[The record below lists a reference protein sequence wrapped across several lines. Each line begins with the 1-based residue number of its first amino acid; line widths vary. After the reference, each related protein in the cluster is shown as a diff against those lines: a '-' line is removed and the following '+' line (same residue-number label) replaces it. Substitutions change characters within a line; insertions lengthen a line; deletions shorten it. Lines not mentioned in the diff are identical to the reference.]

1 MAPEPATEQDVRALA
16 LRHGLDL
23 EPGTVRFEEA
33 GLDYRVAF
41 AAASGTGEQW
51 VLRIPRRPDVAAKV
65 ADERLILDFVRPR
78 LSVAV
83 PDWRIA
89 GPELVAYPLL
99 PGRPGL
105 TLDAAGQPVWHVDP
119 ASPEYARSLA
129 EVVASLHRLD
139 PTAAVAAGI
148 PAETADEVR
157 RRWAADL
164 ERVFGEFDV
173 SAELVARWR
182 TWLDDDGLWPRRTV
196 LTHGEIYPAH
206 LLLDDSS
213 RILSVLDW
221 TTAGVG
227 DPAVDFAAHHLIA
240 PPDSFAATVRAY
252 EELTGHHEPRLAA
265 RCEALVAA
273 SPLTYAL
280 FALSS
285 GEPGHRAAAA
295 AQLRP

>member
-1 MAPEPATEQDVRALA
+1 MASELPAGQDVRALA
-16 LRHGLDL
+16 ARHGLDL
-23 EPGTVRFEEA
+23 EPGSVRFEEA

-41 AAASGTGEQW
+41 AAASGTGEPW

-65 ADERLILDFVRPR
+65 AEERRILDFVRPR
-78 LSVAV
+78 LPVAV

-89 GPELVAYPLL
+89 GPDLVAYPLL

-105 TLDAAGQPVWHVDP
+105 TLDPAGQPVWHYDT

-139 PTAAVAAGI
+139 PAAAAAAGV
-148 PAETADEVR
+148 PAETPDEVR

-164 ERVFGEFDV
+164 ERVLGQFDV
-173 SAELVARWR
+173 AAELAARWR
-182 TWLDDDGLWPRRTV
+182 AWLDDDGLWPRSTV

-206 LLLDDSS
+206 LLLDDSG
-213 RILSVLDW
+213 RVLSVLDW

-227 DPAVDFAAHHLIA
+227 DPVLDLVHQYLIA
-240 PPDSFAATVRAY
+240 PPGSFAVTVRAY
-252 EELTGHHEPRLAA
+252 EELTGRHEPRLAD
-265 RCEALVAA
+265 RCEALLAA
-273 SPLTYAL
+273 GPLGYAL
-280 FALSS
+280 FALAS
-285 GEPGHRAAAA
+285 GAPEHRAAAA

>member
-1 MAPEPATEQDVRALA
+1 MEPEPGTEEPALALA
-16 LRHGLDL
+16 LRHGLEL
-23 EPGTVRFEEA
+23 APGTVRFEEA

-41 AAASGTGEQW
+41 AAASRTGEQW
-51 VLRIPRRPDVAAKV
+51 VLRIPRRPDVAARV
-65 ADERLILDFVRPR
+65 ADERRVLDFVRPR
-78 LSVAV
+78 LPVAV

-105 TLDAAGQPVWHVDP
+105 TLDAAGQPVWHLDP

-139 PTAAVAAGI
+139 PAAAAAAGV
-148 PAETADEVR
+148 PAETPDQVR

-164 ERVFGEFDV
+164 ERVLGEFDV
-173 SAELVARWR
+173 AEEVVARWR
-182 TWLDDDGLWPRRTV
+182 AWLDDDGLWPRDTV
-196 LTHGEIYPAH
+196 LTHGELYPAH
-206 LLLDDSS
+206 VLLDPGN

-227 DPAVDFAAHHLIA
+227 DPALDLMYQHLIA
-240 PPDSFAATVRAY
+240 PPDAFAATVRAY
-252 EELTGHHEPRLAA
+252 EELTGRHELRLAA

-273 SPLTYAL
+273 GPLNYAL
-280 FALSS
+280 FALAS
-285 GEPGHRAAAA
+285 GEPEHRATAA